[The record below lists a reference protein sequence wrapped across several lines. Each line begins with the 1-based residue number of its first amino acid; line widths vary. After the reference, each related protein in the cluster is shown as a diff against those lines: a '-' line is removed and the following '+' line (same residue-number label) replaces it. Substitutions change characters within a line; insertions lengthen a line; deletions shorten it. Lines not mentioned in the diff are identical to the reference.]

1 MGFVL
6 DLQGQVG
13 INDNAQA
20 GADSTI
26 ISTAS
31 LSVCVASTVS
41 AAGCATGS
49 TISAVICA

>member
-6 DLQGQVG
+6 DLQAQVG
-13 INDNAQA
+13 YNDRAQA
-20 GADSTI
+20 DAASTI

-31 LSVCVASTVS
+31 LSVCVASTAS

-49 TISAVICA
+49 TISVVACA